1 MAEPERRYTISE
13 LLQIA
18 EDRTLI
24 AKILKQEGGCGAVN
38 QYYEWSNVM
47 FALRF
52 LRDQGLP
59 ELNAV
64 RQEVSARAGTS

>member
-24 AKILKQEGGCGAVN
+24 AKILKQEGGC
-38 QYYEWSNVM
+38 
-47 FALRF
+47 
-52 LRDQGLP
+52 
-59 ELNAV
+59 
-64 RQEVSARAGTS
+64 